1 MNVAAAKAHRL
12 TTIIALACTPYVAVF
27 IVGRSVW
34 SFV

>member
-1 MNVAAAKAHRL
+1 MRSALATRL

-34 SFV
+34 SVLA

>member
-1 MNVAAAKAHRL
+1 MMLAHKALRL
-12 TTIIALACTPYVAVF
+12 TTIIALACTLYVAVF

>member
-1 MNVAAAKAHRL
+1 MIRL